1 MGLFDLLK
9 RKETKALARQKTL
22 TLEQAANQ
30 MLHRTETQIRE
41 GLSKP
46 TAGTGTQMDKL
57 RGMAKTVAQIANI
70 GGGSKASGG
79 GGVSKGIEILSQYN
93 RADAV
98 KKTIEHESRRRLKK

>member
-46 TAGTGTQMDKL
+46 TTGTGTQMDKL
-57 RGMAKTVAQIANI
+57 RGMAKTVTQIANV
-70 GGGSKASGG
+70 GGGK
-79 GGVSKGIEILSQYN
+79 KRL
-93 RADAV
+93 AV
-98 KKTIEHESRRRLKK
+98 VAYPKELKFCRNIIVRMP